1 MTQRRVSKRHSAITK
16 RRLLEDKLNK
26 RKVEAEIRCQRNRSK
41 LLQRLHEAELKS
53 FLEEALRLSQTVDR
67 LLLTSCSDSNLS
79 VDSLEL
85 TVNEII
91 DNIQNLDKSSGNKEA
106 LLDSP
111 PTSTNR
117 TRRRQTTDPDFLED
131 RPVDNPQRTFPHPS
145 WPPRYPSQEP
155 EEFIPLE
162 HSSIVASYHPFPSQ
176 ETLSE
181 GEVFEED
188 SEPENTEACLETI
201 FTDKF
206 QHLFSSSSPPLAPS
220 ESAFTMEEQTF
231 TKRNRFV
238 KVAERK
244 VKDTKKTF
252 LAQDFTE
259 IDLNHY
265 NDRLKE
271 IRDRLEGY
279 NDIVTELVLDLN
291 PSSKDDEERI
301 ATLEA
306 DKETLLIEVLNNEK
320 EVKEKVKNLLAEKPL
335 SKAEQDNL
343 DLKLKQMKLTE
354 DKENK
359 ALTEKSQ
366 KAELY
371 RLDILAKAIDLH
383 KKVAKVKSAE
393 DLSDQEVREHLSESK
408 RWESKLDDISCAKL
422 MLDTE
427 LIGIQF
433 NANGK
438 VELLKG

>member
-155 EEFIPLE
+155 DEFNPLE
-162 HSSIVASYHPFPSQ
+162 HSLVVPSSHPFPSQ
-176 ETLSE
+176 DIISE
-181 GEVFEED
+181 GE
-188 SEPENTEACLETI
+188 LE
-201 FTDKF
+201 
-206 QHLFSSSSPPLAPS
+206 S
-220 ESAFTMEEQTF
+220 
-231 TKRNRFV
+231 
-238 KVAERK
+238 
-244 VKDTKKTF
+244 
-252 LAQDFTE
+252 
-259 IDLNHY
+259 
-265 NDRLKE
+265 
-271 IRDRLEGY
+271 
-279 NDIVTELVLDLN
+279 
-291 PSSKDDEERI
+291 
-301 ATLEA
+301 
-306 DKETLLIEVLNNEK
+306 
-320 EVKEKVKNLLAEKPL
+320 
-335 SKAEQDNL
+335 
-343 DLKLKQMKLTE
+343 
-354 DKENK
+354 
-359 ALTEKSQ
+359 
-366 KAELY
+366 ELY

-383 KKVAKVKSAE
+383 KKVSKVKSAE
-393 DLSDQEVREHLSESK
+393 D
-408 RWESKLDDISCAKL
+408 
-422 MLDTE
+422 
-427 LIGIQF
+427 
-433 NANGK
+433 
-438 VELLKG
+438 